1 MVSSRWHQQGGLR
14 MKPVALIWLGLAAL
28 IFGQAY
34 ATEPTTR
41 PEQTG
46 TGIDVQR
53 ESQGVPLGFPEQ
65 IISGNVTDSY
75 GKALS
80 GVAIKLFAAGTLIH
94 VGYTT
99 SSGAYE
105 MPLPLN
111 VEKDET
117 VVLWF
122 VSTDRPLLPQHVVLK
137 QSSYAKKGEL
147 FGPCALEAKMRP
159 QMRVDVRLLN
169 ENEEMAALKAR
180 GCL

>member
-1 MVSSRWHQQGGLR
+1 
-14 MKPVALIWLGLAAL
+14 MKPTVLLWLGVAAL
-28 IFGQAY
+28 ISAQAY

-46 TGIDVQR
+46 TGFDVQR
-53 ESQGVPLGFPEQ
+53 ESQAAPLGFPEQ
-65 IISGNVTDSY
+65 MISGNVTDSF
-75 GKALS
+75 GKGLP
-80 GVAIKLFAAGTLIH
+80 GVTIKLFAAGTLIH

-122 VSTDRPLLPQHVVLK
+122 MSTDHPLMPQHVVLK
-137 QSSYAKKGEL
+137 QSSYAKRNAL
-147 FGPCALEAKMRP
+147 FGPCALEVKMRP
-159 QMRVDVRLLN
+159 QMRVDVKLLN
-169 ENEEMAALKAR
+169 ENEQLAALKAR

>member
-1 MVSSRWHQQGGLR
+1 
-14 MKPVALIWLGLAAL
+14 MKPIALVWLGLVVL
-28 IFGQAY
+28 IVGQVC
-34 ATEPTTR
+34 ATEPATR

-46 TGIDVQR
+46 TDIDIQR
-53 ESQGVPLGFPEQ
+53 QPQGVPLGFPEQ
-65 IISGNVTDSY
+65 MISGNVTDSY
-75 GKALS
+75 GKALG

-94 VGYTT
+94 VGYTA

-122 VSTDRPLLPQHVVLK
+122 ISTDRPLLPQHVVLK
-137 QSSYAKKGEL
+137 QSSYARKSDL

-159 QMRVDVRLLN
+159 QMRVDVKLLD

-180 GCL
+180 SCL